1 MKKSNKNIAA
11 QNACC
16 FGLFT
21 FNVIIITISCCFSVA
36 ENCVHGS
43 ARSWVLTSPCQPPS
57 SPPWAGVARTGTD
70 SGAKGPLVPMVMPPQ
85 AGKVK
90 VAAVDRVRW

>member
-1 MKKSNKNIAA
+1 MKKAKKIVYHEMFFVS
-11 QNACC
+11 
-16 FGLFT
+16 LFS

-36 ENCVHGS
+36 ENCVRGS

-57 SPPWAGVARTGTD
+57 SPLWAGVARTGTD
-70 SGAKGPLVPMVMPPQ
+70 SGAKGPPVPMVMPPQ

-90 VAAVDRVRW
+90 VVAVDRVRW